1 MDDIKV
7 VEAKPPLI
15 KNGGG
20 TYIGKGGGKP
30 LVA

>member
-1 MDDIKV
+1 MDDIKM

-20 TYIGKGGGKP
+20 TYIGKEGGKL
-30 LVA
+30 LVT